1 MGYPTLTLSS
11 VGAQCLRYK
20 TQMTLEKHIGDIRN
34 QLKEGAYINEIDISN
49 RILMRL
55 LKKLGWPISDA
66 WTVIFEYAVS
76 NKKIDLVL
84 CKERAT
90 PIIFIEIK
98 MFERLLDNSE
108 KKKAKKQL
116 FQYIFQFQNNS
127 NEEIPIAILTD
138 GQKWLFFHPTQEK
151 KWIENPTRELDLI
164 ENEIEESAYYL
175 NRYLNY
181 QSICNGKAIEA
192 IKGDTPTQED
202 RTTFSRRLRVTMP
215 NGDVIDCPN
224 PKDTF
229 NKVIE
234 RLEVKDEELTFKK
247 EQQHL
252 IWEIRKNL
260 IRIGRMKCVPL
271 KVERLK
277 STEK

>member
-1 MGYPTLTLSS
+1 
-11 VGAQCLRYK
+11 
-20 TQMTLEKHIGDIRN
+20 MTLEKHIGDIRN

-55 LKKLGWPISDA
+55 LKKLGWPIFDA

-76 NKKIDLVL
+76 NQKIDLVL

-98 MFERLLDNSE
+98 MFERLLDKSE
-108 KKKAKKQL
+108 KKNAKKQL
-116 FQYIFQFQNNS
+116 FQYISQFQNNS

-138 GQKWLFFHPTQEK
+138 GQKWLFFHPTKEK

-164 ENEIEESAYYL
+164 ENEIEESSYYI

-202 RTTFSRRLRVTMP
+202 SPTFSRRLRVTMP

-229 NKVIE
+229 NKVLE
-234 RLEVKDEELTFKK
+234 RLQVKDEELTFKK
-247 EQQHL
+247 EQQPL
-252 IWEIRKNL
+252 IWQYLRQN
-260 IRIGRMKCVPL
+260 
-271 KVERLK
+271 
-277 STEK
+277 